1 MQSERENAKHNK
13 HLYQLLWSLY
23 IVVRYIVEESIQN
36 FKFWSGGKDHADML
50 TCDELETFGDY
61 ITESFCEDP
70 TDTDINDLMWHDF
83 DHVWES
89 VLGHSIIDGHYIRE
103 DDVINADDTPIN
115 ASMCKD
121 LIIERLE
128 LDEEET
134 DILRTLFYKF
144 YHYDRSVN
152 TVNGIFSD
160 IEDAMHEDGTE
171 EATQQEI
178 DLLDSITAYIE
189 DHNDLLYF
197 NDCIAD

>member
-1 MQSERENAKHNK
+1 M
-13 HLYQLLWSLY
+13 L
-23 IVVRYIVEESIQN
+23 RYIVEESIQN
-36 FKFWSGGKDHADML
+36 FKFWSGAKDHADML
-50 TCDELETFGDY
+50 THNELDAVEDFINTAY
-61 ITESFCEDP
+61 CEDV
-70 TDTDINDLMWHDF
+70 TDTTINDLMWHNF
-83 DHVWES
+83 DYVWES
-89 VLGHSIIDGHYIRE
+89 VLGHSIIEGHYIRE

-134 DILRTLFYKF
+134 DILRSLFYKF
-144 YHYDRSVN
+144 YHYERSVN

-160 IEDAMHEDGTE
+160 IEEAMSDDEDQVTDRE
-171 EATQQEI
+171 QW
-178 DLLDSITAYIE
+178 LLESIQAYIE